1 MLNPINFNGQILD
14 GDTIGF
20 NQLKR
25 GFNFGDGLFETIRV
39 FNGKSIYLDAH
50 FNRIFSGLEVL
61 KIKQNYSF
69 NLNSL
74 ERYINELLLYK
85 NIKYG
90 GKVKVYIFRAGL
102 GTYKPETN
110 QMSLVVEA
118 MDLEQNEYVLNKK
131 GFLVDIYNEYS
142 KTINQLSFF
151 KTSNS
156 LLYVL
161 AAVTASEN
169 NLDDLFIINEK
180 SEIIESSNSNVFFL
194 KEDFLVTPPLNSG
207 CIEGVM
213 RLEVIK
219 AAKGLGIKVLESNI
233 YKEDLEMSREIFLTN
248 VISGVR
254 WVGGYKKKR
263 FYNLISKKIIQ
274 KLNLNLASYLQD

>member
-1 MLNPINFNGQILD
+1 MLDPINFNGQIID

-39 FNGKSIYLDAH
+39 FNGKIICLDAH
-50 FNRIFSGLEVL
+50 FNRISSGLDVL

-69 NLNSL
+69 NQNSL

-110 QMSLVVEA
+110 QMSFVLEA
-118 MDLEQNEYVLNKK
+118 MDLEQNKYVLNKK
-131 GFLVDIYNEYS
+131 GFLVDIYHEYS
-142 KTINQLSFF
+142 KTVNQLSFF

-169 NLDDLFIINEK
+169 NLDDLFIVNEK
-180 SEIIESSNSNVFFL
+180 NEIIESSNSNVFFL
-194 KEDFLVTPPLNSG
+194 KEDVLLTPPLNSG

-213 RLEVIK
+213 RTEVIR
-219 AAKGLGIKVLESNI
+219 AAKDLGINVLESNV
-233 YKEDLEMSREIFLTN
+233 YQEDLEKSREIFLTN
-248 VISGVR
+248 VISGIR

-263 FYNLISKKIIQ
+263 FYNFISKKIIE
-274 KLNLNLASYLQD
+274 KLNKNLANYQ

>member
-1 MLNPINFNGQILD
+1 MLNPVNFNGKIID

-39 FNGKSIYLDAH
+39 FNGKIICLDAH
-50 FNRIFSGLEVL
+50 FNRISSGLDVL

-69 NLNSL
+69 NQNSL
-74 ERYINELLLYK
+74 ERYVNELLLYK

-90 GKVKVYIFRAGL
+90 GKVKLYIFRAGL

-110 QMSLVVEA
+110 QMSFVVEA
-118 MDLEQNEYVLNKK
+118 MDLEQNKYVLNKK
-131 GFLVDIYNEYS
+131 GFLVDIYSEYS
-142 KTINQLSFF
+142 KTVNQLSFF

-169 NLDDLFIINEK
+169 NLDDLFIVNEK
-180 SEIIESSNSNVFFL
+180 NEIIESSNSNVFFL
-194 KEDFLVTPPLNSG
+194 KEDVLLTPPLSSG

-213 RLEVIK
+213 RIEVIR
-219 AAKGLGIKVLESNI
+219 AAKDLGINVLESNV
-233 YKEDLEMSREIFLTN
+233 YEEDLEKSREIFLTN
-248 VISGVR
+248 VISGIR

-263 FYNLISKKIIQ
+263 FYNFISKKIIE
-274 KLNLNLASYLQD
+274 KLNKNLANYQ

>member
-1 MLNPINFNGQILD
+1 MLNPINFNGKIID

-39 FNGKSIYLDAH
+39 FNGKIICLDAH
-50 FNRIFSGLEVL
+50 FNRISSGLEVL

-69 NLNSL
+69 NQNSL

-110 QMSLVVEA
+110 QMSFVVEA
-118 MDLEQNEYVLNKK
+118 MDLEQNKYVLNKK
-131 GFLVDIYNEYS
+131 GFLVDIYSEYS
-142 KTINQLSFF
+142 KTVNQLSFF

-161 AAVTASEN
+161 ASVTASEN
-169 NLDDLFIINEK
+169 NLDDLFIVNQK

-194 KEDFLVTPPLNSG
+194 KEDVLLTPPLNSG

-213 RLEVIK
+213 RIEVIR
-219 AAKGLGIKVLESNI
+219 AAEDLGINVLESNV
-233 YKEDLEMSREIFLTN
+233 YKEDLEKSREIFLTN
-248 VISGVR
+248 VISGIR

-263 FYNLISKKIIQ
+263 FYNFISKKIIE
-274 KLNLNLASYLQD
+274 KLNKNLANYQ

>member
-1 MLNPINFNGQILD
+1 MLDPINFNGQIID

-39 FNGKSIYLDAH
+39 FNGKIICLDAH
-50 FNRIFSGLEVL
+50 FNRISSGLDVL

-69 NLNSL
+69 NQNSL

-110 QMSLVVEA
+110 QMSFVVEA
-118 MDLEQNEYVLNKK
+118 MDLEQNKYVLNKK
-131 GFLVDIYNEYS
+131 GFLVDIYSEYS
-142 KTINQLSFF
+142 KTVNQLSFF

-169 NLDDLFIINEK
+169 NLDDLFIVNQK

-194 KEDFLVTPPLNSG
+194 KEDVLLTPPLNSG

-213 RLEVIK
+213 RIEVIR
-219 AAKGLGIKVLESNI
+219 AAKDLGINILESNV
-233 YKEDLEMSREIFLTN
+233 YKEDLEKSREIFLTN
-248 VISGVR
+248 VISGIR

-263 FYNLISKKIIQ
+263 FYNFISKKIIE
-274 KLNLNLASYLQD
+274 KLNKNLANYQ

>member
-1 MLNPINFNGQILD
+1 MLDPINFNGQIID

-39 FNGKSIYLDAH
+39 FNGKIICLDAH
-50 FNRIFSGLEVL
+50 FNRISSGLEVL

-69 NLNSL
+69 NQNSL

-110 QMSLVVEA
+110 QMSFVVEA
-118 MDLEQNEYVLNKK
+118 MDLEQNKYVLNKK

-142 KTINQLSFF
+142 KTVNQLSFF

-169 NLDDLFIINEK
+169 NLDDLFIVNQK

-194 KEDFLVTPPLNSG
+194 KEDVLLTPPLNSG

-213 RLEVIK
+213 RIEVIR
-219 AAKGLGIKVLESNI
+219 AAKDLGINVLESNV
-233 YKEDLEMSREIFLTN
+233 YQEDLEKSREIFLTN
-248 VISGVR
+248 VISGIR

-263 FYNLISKKIIQ
+263 FYNFISKKIIE
-274 KLNLNLASYLQD
+274 NLNKNLANCQ

>member
-1 MLNPINFNGQILD
+1 MLDPINFNGQIID

-39 FNGKSIYLDAH
+39 FNGKIICLDAH
-50 FNRIFSGLEVL
+50 FNRISSGLDVL

-69 NLNSL
+69 NQNSL
-74 ERYINELLLYK
+74 ERYVNELLLYK

-110 QMSLVVEA
+110 QMSFVVEA
-118 MDLEQNEYVLNKK
+118 MDLEQNKYVLNKK

-142 KTINQLSFF
+142 KTVNQLSFF

-169 NLDDLFIINEK
+169 NLDDLFIVNEK
-180 SEIIESSNSNVFFL
+180 NEIIESSNSNVFFL
-194 KEDFLVTPPLNSG
+194 KEDVLLTPPLSSG

-213 RLEVIK
+213 RIEVIR
-219 AAKGLGIKVLESNI
+219 AAKDLGINVLESNV
-233 YKEDLEMSREIFLTN
+233 YEEDLEKSREIFLTN
-248 VISGVR
+248 VISGIR

-263 FYNLISKKIIQ
+263 FYNFISKKITE
-274 KLNLNLASYLQD
+274 KLNKNLANCQ

>member
-1 MLNPINFNGQILD
+1 MLNPINLNGQITD
-14 GDTIGF
+14 GDSISF

-39 FNGKSIYLDAH
+39 INGESIFLDAH
-50 FNRIFSGLEVL
+50 FNRISSGLEVL

-74 ERYINELLLYK
+74 KRYINELLLYK
-85 NIKYG
+85 NIKHG

-110 QMSLVVEA
+110 QMNFIIEA
-118 MDLEQNEYVLNKK
+118 TDLEDNIYQLNKK
-131 GFLVDIYNEYS
+131 GYLVDVYNEYS
-142 KTINQLSFF
+142 KTANQLSFF

-169 NLDDLFIINEK
+169 NLDDLFIVNEK
-180 SEIIESSNSNVFFL
+180 SEIIESSNSNIFL
-194 KEDFLVTPPLNSG
+194 FKDEVLLTPSLNSG
-207 CIEGVM
+207 CIQGVM
-213 RLEVIK
+213 RTEVIR
-219 AAKGLGIKVLESNI
+219 AAKDLGIHVVESNV
-233 YKEDLEMSREIFLTN
+233 YKKDLEMSREIFLSN
-248 VISGVR
+248 VISGIR
-254 WVGGYKKKR
+254 WVGGYQKKR
-263 FYNLISKKIIQ
+263 FYNSISKEIIENVN
-274 KLNLNLASYLQD
+274 KNLSSYL

>member
-1 MLNPINFNGQILD
+1 MLNPINFNGQIID

-25 GFNFGDGLFETIRV
+25 GFNFGDGLFETIKV
-39 FNGKSIYLDAH
+39 FNGMSICLDAH
-50 FNRIFSGLEVL
+50 FNRISSGLEVL

-69 NLNSL
+69 NQNSL

-110 QMSLVVEA
+110 QMSFVIEA
-118 MDLEQNEYVLNKK
+118 MDLEQNKYVLNKK
-131 GFLVDIYNEYS
+131 GFLVDIYNEYQ
-142 KTINQLSFF
+142 KTVNQLSFF

-169 NLDDLFIINEK
+169 NLDDLFIVNEK
-180 SEIIESSNSNVFFL
+180 SEIIESSNSNIFFF
-194 KEDFLVTPPLNSG
+194 KEDVLLTPPLNSG

-213 RLEVIK
+213 RLEVIR
-219 AAKGLGIKVLESNI
+219 AARDLGINVLESNI
-233 YKEDLEMSREIFLTN
+233 YKEDLEKSREIFLTN
-248 VISGVR
+248 VISGIR

-263 FYNLISKKIIQ
+263 FYNFISKKIIE
-274 KLNLNLASYLQD
+274 KLNKNLANCQ

>member
-1 MLNPINFNGQILD
+1 MLDPINFNGQIID

-39 FNGKSIYLDAH
+39 FNGKIICLDAH
-50 FNRIFSGLEVL
+50 FNRISSGLDVL

-69 NLNSL
+69 NQNSL
-74 ERYINELLLYK
+74 ERYVNELLLYK

-110 QMSLVVEA
+110 QMSFVVEA
-118 MDLEQNEYVLNKK
+118 MDLEQNKYVLNKK
-131 GFLVDIYNEYS
+131 GFLVDIYSEYS
-142 KTINQLSFF
+142 KTVNQLSFF

-169 NLDDLFIINEK
+169 NLDDLFIVNQK

-194 KEDFLVTPPLNSG
+194 KEDVLLTPPLNSG

-213 RLEVIK
+213 RIEVIR
-219 AAKGLGIKVLESNI
+219 AAKDLGINILESNV
-233 YKEDLEMSREIFLTN
+233 YKEDLEKSREIFLTN
-248 VISGVR
+248 VISGIR

-263 FYNLISKKIIQ
+263 FYNFISKKIIE
-274 KLNLNLASYLQD
+274 KLNKNLANYQ

>member
-1 MLNPINFNGQILD
+1 MLDPINFNGQIID

-39 FNGKSIYLDAH
+39 FNGKIICLDAH
-50 FNRIFSGLEVL
+50 FNRISSGLDVL

-69 NLNSL
+69 NQNSL

-110 QMSLVVEA
+110 QMSFVVEA
-118 MDLEQNEYVLNKK
+118 MDLEQKKYVLNKK
-131 GFLVDIYNEYS
+131 GFLVDIYHEYS
-142 KTINQLSFF
+142 KTVNQLSFF

-169 NLDDLFIINEK
+169 NLDDLFIVNQK
-180 SEIIESSNSNVFFL
+180 SEIIESSNSNVFFF
-194 KEDFLVTPPLNSG
+194 KEDVLLTPPLNSG

-213 RLEVIK
+213 RIEVIR
-219 AAKGLGIKVLESNI
+219 AAKDLGINVLESNV
-233 YKEDLEMSREIFLTN
+233 YEEDLEKSREIFLTN
-248 VISGVR
+248 VISGIR

-263 FYNLISKKIIQ
+263 FYNFISKKIIE
-274 KLNLNLASYLQD
+274 KLNKNLANYQ

>member
-1 MLNPINFNGQILD
+1 MLDPINFNGQIID

-39 FNGKSIYLDAH
+39 FNGKIICLDAH
-50 FNRIFSGLEVL
+50 FNRISSGLDVL

-69 NLNSL
+69 NQNSL

-110 QMSLVVEA
+110 QMSFVVEA
-118 MDLEQNEYVLNKK
+118 MDLEQNKYVLNKK
-131 GFLVDIYNEYS
+131 GFLVDIYHEYS
-142 KTINQLSFF
+142 KTVNQLSFF

-169 NLDDLFIINEK
+169 NLDDLFIVNQK

-194 KEDFLVTPPLNSG
+194 KEDVLLTPPLNSG

-213 RLEVIK
+213 RIEVIR
-219 AAKGLGIKVLESNI
+219 AAKDLGINVLESNV
-233 YKEDLEMSREIFLTN
+233 YEEDLEKSREIFLTN
-248 VISGVR
+248 VISGIR

-263 FYNLISKKIIQ
+263 FYNFISKKIIE
-274 KLNLNLASYLQD
+274 KLNKNLANYQ

>member
-1 MLNPINFNGQILD
+1 MLNPINLNGQITD
-14 GDTIGF
+14 GDSISF

-39 FNGKSIYLDAH
+39 INGESIFLDAH
-50 FNRIFSGLEVL
+50 FNRISSGLEVL

-74 ERYINELLLYK
+74 KRYINELLLYK
-85 NIKYG
+85 NIKHG

-110 QMSLVVEA
+110 QMNFIIEA
-118 MDLEQNEYVLNKK
+118 TDLEDNIYQLNKK
-131 GFLVDIYNEYS
+131 GYLVDVYNEYS
-142 KTINQLSFF
+142 KTANQLSFF

-169 NLDDLFIINEK
+169 NLDDLFIVNEK
-180 SEIIESSNSNVFFL
+180 SEIIESSNSNIFL
-194 KEDFLVTPPLNSG
+194 FKDEVLLTPSLNSG
-207 CIEGVM
+207 CIQGVM
-213 RLEVIK
+213 RTEVIR
-219 AAKGLGIKVLESNI
+219 AAKDLGIHVVESNV
-233 YKEDLEMSREIFLTN
+233 YKKDLEMSREIFLSN
-248 VISGVR
+248 VISGIR
-254 WVGGYKKKR
+254 WVGGYQKKR
-263 FYNLISKKIIQ
+263 FYNSISKKIIENVN
-274 KLNLNLASYLQD
+274 KNLSSYL

>member
-1 MLNPINFNGQILD
+1 MLNPINLNGQITD
-14 GDTIGF
+14 GDSISF

-39 FNGKSIYLDAH
+39 INGESIFLDAH
-50 FNRIFSGLEVL
+50 FNRISSGLEVL

-74 ERYINELLLYK
+74 KRYINELLLYK
-85 NIKYG
+85 NIKHG

-110 QMSLVVEA
+110 QMNFIIEA
-118 MDLEQNEYVLNKK
+118 TDLENNIYQLNKK
-131 GFLVDIYNEYS
+131 GYLVDVYNEYS
-142 KTINQLSFF
+142 KTANQLSFF

-169 NLDDLFIINEK
+169 NLDDLFIVNEK
-180 SEIIESSNSNVFFL
+180 SEIIESSNSNIFL
-194 KEDFLVTPPLNSG
+194 FKDEVLLTPSLNSG
-207 CIEGVM
+207 CIQGVM
-213 RLEVIK
+213 RTEVIR
-219 AAKGLGIKVLESNI
+219 AAKDLGIHVLESNVF
-233 YKEDLEMSREIFLTN
+233 KEDLEMSREIFLSN
-248 VISGVR
+248 VISGIR
-254 WVGGYKKKR
+254 WVGGYQKKR
-263 FYNLISKKIIQ
+263 FYNSISKEIIENVN
-274 KLNLNLASYLQD
+274 KNLSSYL

>member
-1 MLNPINFNGQILD
+1 MLNPINFNGKIID

-39 FNGKSIYLDAH
+39 FNGKIICLDAH
-50 FNRIFSGLEVL
+50 FNRISSGLDVL

-69 NLNSL
+69 NQNSL

-110 QMSLVVEA
+110 QMSFVVEA
-118 MDLEQNEYVLNKK
+118 MDLEQNKYVLNKK
-131 GFLVDIYNEYS
+131 GFLVDIYSEYS
-142 KTINQLSFF
+142 KTVNQLSFF

-169 NLDDLFIINEK
+169 NLDDLFIVNQK

-194 KEDFLVTPPLNSG
+194 KEDVLLTPPLNSG

-213 RLEVIK
+213 RIEVIR
-219 AAKGLGIKVLESNI
+219 AAKDLGINILESNV
-233 YKEDLEMSREIFLTN
+233 YKEDLEKSREIFLTN
-248 VISGVR
+248 VISGIR

-263 FYNLISKKIIQ
+263 FYNFISKKIIE
-274 KLNLNLASYLQD
+274 KLNKNLANYQ

>member
-1 MLNPINFNGQILD
+1 MLDPINFNGQIID

-39 FNGKSIYLDAH
+39 FNGKIICLDAH
-50 FNRIFSGLEVL
+50 FNRISSGLDVL

-69 NLNSL
+69 NQNSL

-110 QMSLVVEA
+110 QMSFVVEA
-118 MDLEQNEYVLNKK
+118 MDLEQNKYVLNKK
-131 GFLVDIYNEYS
+131 GFLVDIYHEYS
-142 KTINQLSFF
+142 KTVNQLSFF

-169 NLDDLFIINEK
+169 NLDDLFIVNQK

-194 KEDFLVTPPLNSG
+194 KEDVLLTPPLNSG

-213 RLEVIK
+213 RIEVIR
-219 AAKGLGIKVLESNI
+219 AAKDLGINVLESNV
-233 YKEDLEMSREIFLTN
+233 YQEDLEKSREIFLTN
-248 VISGVR
+248 VISGIR

-263 FYNLISKKIIQ
+263 FYNFISKKIIE
-274 KLNLNLASYLQD
+274 KLNKNLANYQ

>member
-1 MLNPINFNGQILD
+1 MLNPINLNGQIKD
-14 GDTIGF
+14 GDSISF
-20 NQLKR
+20 NQIKR
-25 GFNFGDGLFETIRV
+25 GLNFGDGLFETIRV
-39 FNGKSIYLDAH
+39 INGQSILLNAH
-50 FNRIFSGLEVL
+50 FKRISSGLEVL

-74 ERYINELLLYK
+74 HRHINELLLYK
-85 NIKYG
+85 NIKHG
-90 GKVKVYIFRAGL
+90 GKVKVYVFRGGL

-110 QMSLVVEA
+110 QMSFIIEA
-118 MDLEQNEYVLNKK
+118 TDLEHNIYELNKK
-131 GFLVDIYNEYS
+131 GYLVDVYNEYS
-142 KTINQLSFF
+142 KTVNQLSFF

-169 NLDDLFIINEK
+169 NLDDLFIVNQK

-194 KEDFLVTPPLNSG
+194 KEDVLLTPPLNSG

-213 RLEVIK
+213 RIEVIR
-219 AAKGLGIKVLESNI
+219 AAKDLGINVLESNV
-233 YKEDLEMSREIFLTN
+233 YQEDLEKSREIFLTN
-248 VISGVR
+248 VISGIR

-263 FYNLISKKIIQ
+263 FYNFISKKIIE
-274 KLNLNLASYLQD
+274 NLNKNLANCQ

>member
-1 MLNPINFNGQILD
+1 MLDPINFNGQIID

-39 FNGKSIYLDAH
+39 FNGKIICLDAH
-50 FNRIFSGLEVL
+50 FNRISSGLEVL

-69 NLNSL
+69 NQNSL

-110 QMSLVVEA
+110 QMSFVVEA
-118 MDLEQNEYVLNKK
+118 MDLEQNKYVLNKK

-142 KTINQLSFF
+142 KTVNQLSFF

-169 NLDDLFIINEK
+169 NLDDLFIVNQK

-194 KEDFLVTPPLNSG
+194 KEDVLLTPPLNSG

-213 RLEVIK
+213 RIEVIR
-219 AAKGLGIKVLESNI
+219 AAKDLGINVLESNV
-233 YKEDLEMSREIFLTN
+233 YKEDLEKSREIFLTN
-248 VISGVR
+248 VISGIR

-263 FYNLISKKIIQ
+263 FYNFISKKIIE
-274 KLNLNLASYLQD
+274 KLNKNLANYQ

>member
-1 MLNPINFNGQILD
+1 MLDPINFNGQIID

-39 FNGKSIYLDAH
+39 FNGKIICLDAH
-50 FNRIFSGLEVL
+50 FNRISSGLEVL

-69 NLNSL
+69 NQNSL

-110 QMSLVVEA
+110 QMSFVVEA
-118 MDLEQNEYVLNKK
+118 MDLEQNKYVLNKK

-142 KTINQLSFF
+142 KTVNQLSFF

-169 NLDDLFIINEK
+169 NLDDLFIVNQK

-194 KEDFLVTPPLNSG
+194 KEDVLLTPPLNSG

-213 RLEVIK
+213 RIEVIR
-219 AAKGLGIKVLESNI
+219 AAKDLGINVLESNV
-233 YKEDLEMSREIFLTN
+233 YQEDLEKSREIFLTN
-248 VISGVR
+248 VISGIR

-263 FYNLISKKIIQ
+263 FYNFISKKIIE
-274 KLNLNLASYLQD
+274 KLNKNLANCQ

>member
-1 MLNPINFNGQILD
+1 MLNPINLNGQITD
-14 GDTIGF
+14 GDSISF

-39 FNGKSIYLDAH
+39 INGESIFLDAH
-50 FNRIFSGLEVL
+50 FNRISSGLEVL

-74 ERYINELLLYK
+74 KRYINELLLYK
-85 NIKYG
+85 NIKHG

-110 QMSLVVEA
+110 QMNFIIEA
-118 MDLEQNEYVLNKK
+118 TDLEDNIYQLNKK
-131 GFLVDIYNEYS
+131 GYLVDVYNEYS
-142 KTINQLSFF
+142 KTANQLSFF

-169 NLDDLFIINEK
+169 NLDDLFIVNEK
-180 SEIIESSNSNVFFL
+180 SEIIESSNSNIFL
-194 KEDFLVTPPLNSG
+194 FKDEVLLTPSLNSG
-207 CIEGVM
+207 CIQGVM
-213 RLEVIK
+213 RTEVIR
-219 AAKGLGIKVLESNI
+219 AAKDLGIHVEESNV
-233 YKEDLEMSREIFLTN
+233 YKEDLEMSREIFLSN
-248 VISGVR
+248 VISGIR
-254 WVGGYKKKR
+254 WVGGYQKKR
-263 FYNLISKKIIQ
+263 FYNSISKEIIENVN
-274 KLNLNLASYLQD
+274 KNLSSYL

>member
-1 MLNPINFNGQILD
+1 MLDPINFNGQIID
-14 GDTIGF
+14 GDKIGF

-39 FNGKSIYLDAH
+39 FNGKIICLDAH
-50 FNRIFSGLEVL
+50 FNRISSGLEVL

-69 NLNSL
+69 NQNSL

-110 QMSLVVEA
+110 QMSFVVEA
-118 MDLEQNEYVLNKK
+118 MDLEQNKYVLNKK

-142 KTINQLSFF
+142 KTVNQLSFF

-169 NLDDLFIINEK
+169 NLDDLFIVNQK

-194 KEDFLVTPPLNSG
+194 KEDVLLTPPLNSG

-213 RLEVIK
+213 RIEVIR
-219 AAKGLGIKVLESNI
+219 AAKDLGINVLESNV
-233 YKEDLEMSREIFLTN
+233 YQEDLEKSREIFLTN
-248 VISGVR
+248 VISGIR

-263 FYNLISKKIIQ
+263 FYNFLSKKIIE
-274 KLNLNLASYLQD
+274 KLNKNLANYQ

>member
-1 MLNPINFNGQILD
+1 MLDPINFNGQIID

-39 FNGKSIYLDAH
+39 FNGKIICLDAH
-50 FNRIFSGLEVL
+50 FNRISSGLEVL

-69 NLNSL
+69 NQNSL

-110 QMSLVVEA
+110 QMSFVVEA
-118 MDLEQNEYVLNKK
+118 MDLEQNKYVLNKK
-131 GFLVDIYNEYS
+131 GFLVDIYHEYS
-142 KTINQLSFF
+142 KTVNQLSFF

-169 NLDDLFIINEK
+169 NLDDLFIVNQK

-194 KEDFLVTPPLNSG
+194 KEDVLLTPPLNSG

-213 RLEVIK
+213 RIEVIR
-219 AAKGLGIKVLESNI
+219 AAKDLGINVLESNV
-233 YKEDLEMSREIFLTN
+233 YQEDLEKSREIFLTN
-248 VISGVR
+248 VISGIR
-254 WVGGYKKKR
+254 WVGGYKKRR
-263 FYNLISKKIIQ
+263 FYNFISKKIIE
-274 KLNLNLASYLQD
+274 NLNKNLANCQ

>member
-1 MLNPINFNGQILD
+1 MLNPINFNGKIID

-39 FNGKSIYLDAH
+39 FNGKIICLDAH
-50 FNRIFSGLEVL
+50 FNRISSGLEVL

-69 NLNSL
+69 NQNSL

-110 QMSLVVEA
+110 QMSFVVEA
-118 MDLEQNEYVLNKK
+118 MDLEQNKYVLNKK
-131 GFLVDIYNEYS
+131 GFLVDIYSEYS
-142 KTINQLSFF
+142 KTVNQLSFF

-169 NLDDLFIINEK
+169 NLDDLFIVNQK

-194 KEDFLVTPPLNSG
+194 KEDVLLTPPLNSG

-213 RLEVIK
+213 RIEVIR
-219 AAKGLGIKVLESNI
+219 AAKDLGINILESNV
-233 YKEDLEMSREIFLTN
+233 YEEDLEKSREIFLTN
-248 VISGVR
+248 VISGIR

-263 FYNLISKKIIQ
+263 FYNFISKKIIE
-274 KLNLNLASYLQD
+274 KLNKNLANCQ

>member
-1 MLNPINFNGQILD
+1 MLNPINFNGKIID

-39 FNGKSIYLDAH
+39 FNGKIICLDAH
-50 FNRIFSGLEVL
+50 FNRISSGLEVL

-69 NLNSL
+69 NQNSL

-110 QMSLVVEA
+110 QMSFVLEA
-118 MDLEQNEYVLNKK
+118 MDLEQNKYVLNKK
-131 GFLVDIYNEYS
+131 GFLVDIYSEYS
-142 KTINQLSFF
+142 KTVNQLSFF

-169 NLDDLFIINEK
+169 NLDDLFIVNQK
-180 SEIIESSNSNVFFL
+180 NEIIESSNSNVFFL
-194 KEDFLVTPPLNSG
+194 KEDVLLTPPLNSG

-213 RLEVIK
+213 RIEVIR
-219 AAKGLGIKVLESNI
+219 AAKDLGINILESNV
-233 YKEDLEMSREIFLTN
+233 YKEDLEKSREIFLTN
-248 VISGVR
+248 VISGIR

-263 FYNLISKKIIQ
+263 FYNFISKKIIE
-274 KLNLNLASYLQD
+274 KLNKNLANYQ

>member
-1 MLNPINFNGQILD
+1 MLDPINFNGQIID

-39 FNGKSIYLDAH
+39 FNGKIICLDAH
-50 FNRIFSGLEVL
+50 FNRISSGLEVL

-69 NLNSL
+69 NQNSL
-74 ERYINELLLYK
+74 ERYVNELLLYK

-110 QMSLVVEA
+110 QMSFVVEA
-118 MDLEQNEYVLNKK
+118 MDLEQNKYDLNKK
-131 GFLVDIYNEYS
+131 GFLVDIYHEYS
-142 KTINQLSFF
+142 KTVNQLSFF

-169 NLDDLFIINEK
+169 NLDDLFIVNQK

-194 KEDFLVTPPLNSG
+194 KEDVLLTPPLSSG

-213 RLEVIK
+213 RIEVIR
-219 AAKGLGIKVLESNI
+219 AAKDLGINVLESNV
-233 YKEDLEMSREIFLTN
+233 YQEDLEKSREIFLTN
-248 VISGVR
+248 VISGIR

-263 FYNLISKKIIQ
+263 FYNFISKKIIE
-274 KLNLNLASYLQD
+274 KLNKNLANYQ

>member
-1 MLNPINFNGQILD
+1 MLNPINLNGQITD
-14 GDTIGF
+14 GDSISF

-39 FNGKSIYLDAH
+39 INGESIFLDAH
-50 FNRIFSGLEVL
+50 FNRISSGLEVL

-85 NIKYG
+85 NIKHG

-110 QMSLVVEA
+110 QMNFIIEA
-118 MDLEQNEYVLNKK
+118 TDLEDNIYQLNKK
-131 GFLVDIYNEYS
+131 GYLVDVYNEYS
-142 KTINQLSFF
+142 KTANQLSFF

-169 NLDDLFIINEK
+169 NLDDLFIVNEK
-180 SEIIESSNSNVFFL
+180 SEIIESSNSNIFL
-194 KEDFLVTPPLNSG
+194 FKDEVLLTPSLNSG
-207 CIEGVM
+207 CIQGVM
-213 RLEVIK
+213 RTEVIR
-219 AAKGLGIKVLESNI
+219 AAKDLGIHVVESNV
-233 YKEDLEMSREIFLTN
+233 YKEDLEMSREIFLSN
-248 VISGVR
+248 VISGIR
-254 WVGGYKKKR
+254 WVGGYQKKR
-263 FYNLISKKIIQ
+263 FYNSISKKIIENVN
-274 KLNLNLASYLQD
+274 KNLSSYL

>member
-1 MLNPINFNGQILD
+1 MLDPINFNGQIID

-39 FNGKSIYLDAH
+39 FNGKIICLDAH
-50 FNRIFSGLEVL
+50 FNRISSGLDVL

-69 NLNSL
+69 NQNSL
-74 ERYINELLLYK
+74 ERYVNELLLYK

-110 QMSLVVEA
+110 QMSFVVEA
-118 MDLEQNEYVLNKK
+118 MDLEQNKYVLNKK
-131 GFLVDIYNEYS
+131 GFLVDIYHEYS
-142 KTINQLSFF
+142 KTVNQLSFF

-169 NLDDLFIINEK
+169 NLDDLFIVNEK
-180 SEIIESSNSNVFFL
+180 NEIIESSNSNVFFL
-194 KEDFLVTPPLNSG
+194 KEDVLLTPPLSSG

-213 RLEVIK
+213 RIEVIR
-219 AAKGLGIKVLESNI
+219 AAKDLGINILESNV
-233 YKEDLEMSREIFLTN
+233 YEEDLEKSREIFLTN
-248 VISGVR
+248 VISGIR

-263 FYNLISKKIIQ
+263 FYNFISKKIIE
-274 KLNLNLASYLQD
+274 KLNKNLANYQ

>member
-1 MLNPINFNGQILD
+1 MLDPINFNGQIID

-39 FNGKSIYLDAH
+39 FNGKIICLDAH
-50 FNRIFSGLEVL
+50 FNRISSGLDVL

-69 NLNSL
+69 NQNSL

-110 QMSLVVEA
+110 QMSFVVEA
-118 MDLEQNEYVLNKK
+118 MDLEQNKYVLNKK

-142 KTINQLSFF
+142 KTVNQLSFF

-169 NLDDLFIINEK
+169 NLDDLFIVNQK

-194 KEDFLVTPPLNSG
+194 KEDVLLTPPLNSG

-213 RLEVIK
+213 RIEVIR
-219 AAKGLGIKVLESNI
+219 AAKDLGINVLESNV
-233 YKEDLEMSREIFLTN
+233 YEEDLEKSREIFLTN
-248 VISGVR
+248 VISGIR

-263 FYNLISKKIIQ
+263 FYNFISKKIIE
-274 KLNLNLASYLQD
+274 KLNKNLANCQ

>member
-1 MLNPINFNGQILD
+1 MLDPINFNGQIID

-39 FNGKSIYLDAH
+39 FNGKIICLDAH
-50 FNRIFSGLEVL
+50 FNRISSGLEVL

-69 NLNSL
+69 NQNSL

-110 QMSLVVEA
+110 QMSFVVEA
-118 MDLEQNEYVLNKK
+118 MDLEQNKYVLNKK

-142 KTINQLSFF
+142 KTVNQLSFF

-169 NLDDLFIINEK
+169 NLDDLFIVNQK

-194 KEDFLVTPPLNSG
+194 KEDVLLTPPLNSG

-213 RLEVIK
+213 RIEVIR
-219 AAKGLGIKVLESNI
+219 AAKDLGINILESNV
-233 YKEDLEMSREIFLTN
+233 YEEDLEKSREIFLTN
-248 VISGVR
+248 VISGIR

-263 FYNLISKKIIQ
+263 FYNFISKKIIE
-274 KLNLNLASYLQD
+274 KLNKNLANCQ

>member
-1 MLNPINFNGQILD
+1 MLDPINFNGQIID

-39 FNGKSIYLDAH
+39 FNGKIICLDAH
-50 FNRIFSGLEVL
+50 FNRISSGLDVL

-69 NLNSL
+69 NQNSL
-74 ERYINELLLYK
+74 ERYVNELLLYK

-110 QMSLVVEA
+110 QMSFVLEA
-118 MDLEQNEYVLNKK
+118 MDLEQNKYVLNKK
-131 GFLVDIYNEYS
+131 GFLVDIYSEYS
-142 KTINQLSFF
+142 KTVNQLSFF

-169 NLDDLFIINEK
+169 NLDDLFIINQK

-194 KEDFLVTPPLNSG
+194 KEDVLLTPPLNSG

-213 RLEVIK
+213 RIEVIR
-219 AAKGLGIKVLESNI
+219 AAKDLGINILESNV
-233 YKEDLEMSREIFLTN
+233 YEEDLEKSREIFLTN
-248 VISGVR
+248 VISGIR

-263 FYNLISKKIIQ
+263 FYNFISKKITE
-274 KLNLNLASYLQD
+274 KLNKNLANCQ